1 MEYIMVFEKTN
12 FDNPKQLEIPVGL
25 HEYTW
30 EYYYK
35 QYSLVLQYIIALS
48 IKREYRLNCMQMP
61 IMFIFRH
68 TVELLLKKKLADV
81 GKTIRES
88 HDLKELVVDLG
99 DSALLDFV
107 NKAHVLRPNGQGDC
121 FKYTSDKDGTKHFNS
136 EILDVLPCISSFM
149 SISGMNTN
157 GLDLNMLDVNS
168 KKLKHEWSFYTV
180 DTRTLGHIKTQYDF
194 LISSILSSIKNGE
207 LKIEQV
213 YLPLLFLIR
222 HSLEVGFKDNISEVL
237 DRLTNSQKK
246 KYSEKHSLET
256 LLNIVIQF
264 VEEAQKNFTS
274 IDGTIQKEIDYYR
287 PMTEQLMKKM
297 HELDNRSLSFRFP
310 VDENGLFINIPF
322 SQNVLSDAV
331 AAYQT
336 ADPFIS
342 LSISVLKYEGYLK

>member
-1 MEYIMVFEKTN
+1 MVFEKTN

-48 IKREYRLNCMQMP
+48 LKREYRLNKMQMP

-68 TVELLLKKKLADV
+68 TVELLLKKKLADG
-81 GKTIRES
+81 GKTIRDS
-88 HDLKELVVDLG
+88 HDLKELAMNLG
-99 DSALLDFV
+99 DSALLNFANNAD
-107 NKAHVLRPNGQGDC
+107 VLRPDGQGDC
-121 FKYTSDKDGTKHFNS
+121 FKYTLDKDGTKHFNS
-136 EILDVLPCISSFM
+136 EILDVLPCVLSFM
-149 SISGMNTN
+149 SISGMNIH
-157 GLDLNMLDVNS
+157 GLDLKMFDVNS
-168 KKLKHEWSFYTV
+168 KKLRYEWSFYTIE
-180 DTRTLGHIKTQYDF
+180 TGTLGHIKTQYDF
-194 LISSILSSIKNGE
+194 LISSILKSIKIGD

-222 HSLEVGFKDNISEVL
+222 HSLEVGFKDNISEVY
-237 DRLTNSQKK
+237 DSLTNSQKK
-246 KYSEKHSLET
+246 KYSGKHSLET

-274 IDGTIQKEIDYYR
+274 LDGTIQKEIAYYR
-287 PMTEQLMKKM
+287 PMTEQLMKNL
-297 HELDNRSLSFRFP
+297 HDLDNRSLSFRFP
-310 VDENGLFINIPF
+310 VDENGIFMNIPF
-322 SQNVLSDAV
+322 SRNVLSDAV

-342 LSISVLKYEGYLK
+342 LSISVLKYEEYLK